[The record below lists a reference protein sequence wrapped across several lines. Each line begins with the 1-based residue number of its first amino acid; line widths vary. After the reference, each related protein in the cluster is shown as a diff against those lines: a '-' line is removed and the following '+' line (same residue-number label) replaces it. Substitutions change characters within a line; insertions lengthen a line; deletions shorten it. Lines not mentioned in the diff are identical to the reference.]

1 MIGTEVAPIPGIA
14 GPGAPYPQ
22 WGVAV
27 GSPGQHV
34 TKITN
39 ALAKT
44 IMESVS
50 YPSKVYFFTS
60 QQAAENWV
68 ASNGGETFIP
78 GTQAPLNAANNAINA
93 TTGVGTDFYSLAKG
107 LTARQLWVRV
117 AEGVLGLAL
126 LLVAVAELGKGTGIG
141 KVAKAV
147 PFI

>member
-1 MIGTEVAPIPGIA
+1 MTTPIPGIA
-14 GPGAPYPQ
+14 GPGAKYPQ

-34 TKITN
+34 TKVTN
-39 ALAKT
+39 PIAKT
-44 IMESVS
+44 LMESVS
-50 YPSKVYFFTS
+50 FPSKVDFFTS
-60 QQAAENWV
+60 EAAAQNWV
-68 ASNGGETFIP
+68 DSNGGQTYIP
-78 GTQAPLNAANNAINA
+78 GTQGPLNAANNLLNNA
-93 TTGVGTDFYSLAKG
+93 TSVPDYLGFLKG

-141 KVAKAV
+141 KAAKAV